1 MQKKDRAGEMGTQS
15 LADLCR
21 PLSARVQPE
30 RLTWSEGRMGRA
42 SEAVTRARARGR
54 TRLRSAKRDPDWQ
67 DPTLAAQTGETTT
80 EPTIDASSDTTG
92 SKGGTA

>member
-1 MQKKDRAGEMGTQS
+1 MREKDRAGEVGAPS

-21 PLSARVQPE
+21 PLSARVQPQ

-54 TRLRSAKRDPDWQ
+54 TRIRSAKRDPDWQ
-67 DPTLAAQTGETTT
+67 DPTLAEDIIDTT
-80 EPTIDASSDTTG
+80 IDTTG
-92 SKGGTA
+92 SKGGTE

>member
-1 MQKKDRAGEMGTQS
+1 MREKDRAGEVGAPS

-21 PLSARVQPE
+21 PLSARVQPQ

-54 TRLRSAKRDPDWQ
+54 TRIRSAKRDPDWQ
-67 DPTLAAQTGETTT
+67 DPTLAED
-80 EPTIDASSDTTG
+80 IIDTTG
-92 SKGGTA
+92 SEGGTA